1 MKGVVE
7 LLKAIGIWL
16 LILAP
21 TVGVGLIA
29 RNVWPSLVALPIA
42 GVGLIAL
49 AVWAALVFLGAEERA
64 RKAEATLD
72 STLMSGEQV
81 VARAVQHRVF
91 ALFRRR
97 MVIAITGS
105 RILTVQ
111 RGLLGGFKMADMQWK
126 DLKDVRLEQNILE
139 GLCGSNLAF
148 DSLLLGHPGI
158 AVDGVPHQTAASM
171 YAKAQYE
178 EQAWEEK
185 RRVRSLEETR
195 AASGGV
201 TIGAMD
207 GAGGGASSDRMVEE
221 IRKAKEL
228 LDSGAVSDTEFQ
240 EMKAKIL
247 GRA

>member
-1 MKGVVE
+1 MKGVVS
-7 LLKAIGIWL
+7 LLQTVGLWL
-16 LILAP
+16 LVVL
-21 TVGVGLIA
+21 VSLGVGLI
-29 RNVWPSLVALPIA
+29 P
-42 GVGLIAL
+42 L
-49 AVWAALVFLGAEERA
+49 AIWAALVFLGAAERA
-64 RKAEATLD
+64 EKANATLD
-72 STLMSGEQV
+72 KTLMPGETV
-81 VARAVQHRVF
+81 VARALQQRVF
-91 ALFRRR
+91 AMFKRRTA
-97 MVIAITGS
+97 IAITSS

-111 RGLLGGFKMADMQWK
+111 RGLLGGFRMADMQWK
-126 DLKDVRLEQNILE
+126 DLKDVRLEQNVLDSI
-139 GLCGSNLAF
+139 CGSNLGF
-148 DSLLLGHPGI
+148 DSLLLGHPGFQI
-158 AVDGVPHQTAASM
+158 DGVPSEAAAGM

-201 TIGAMD
+201 TIGGD
-207 GAGGGASSDRMVEE
+207 AGGSGSDRIVEE

>member
-16 LILAP
+16 LISVV
-21 TVGVGLIA
+21 TFGIGLI
-29 RNVWPSLVALPIA
+29 VV
-42 GVGLIAL
+42 

-64 RKAEATLD
+64 QKADATLK
-72 STLMSGEQV
+72 STLMTGEQV
-81 VARAVQHRVF
+81 TAQAIQHRVF

-97 MVIAITGS
+97 TVIAITSS
-105 RILTVQ
+105 RILTIQ
-111 RGLLGGFKMADMQWK
+111 RGLLGGFKMSDMQWK
-126 DLKDVRLEQNILE
+126 DLKDVRLDQNILD
-139 GLCGSNLAF
+139 GICGSNLAF
-148 DSLLLGHPGI
+148 DSLILGHAGI
-158 AVDGVPHQTAASM
+158 AVDGVPSQPASAM

-201 TIGAMD
+201 SIGAGLD
-207 GAGGGASSDRMVEE
+207 GSGGGGGSDRMVEE

-228 LDSGAVSDTEFQ
+228 LDAGAISDAEFQ
-240 EMKAKIL
+240 EMKSKIL

>member
-16 LILAP
+16 LILVL

-29 RNVWPSLVALPIA
+29 RSVWPALVATLIASVGPIA
-42 GVGLIAL
+42 LVA
-49 AVWAALVFLGAEERA
+49 WAALIFLGAEARA
-64 RKAEATLD
+64 AKAQATLD

-97 MVIAITGS
+97 AAIAITGS
-105 RILTVQ
+105 RIVTVQ

-126 DLKDVRLEQNILE
+126 DLKDVRLEQNILD

-148 DSLLLGHPGI
+148 DSLAPGAPGI
-158 AVDGVPHQTAASM
+158 VVDGVPSQAASTM

-185 RRVRSLEETR
+185 RRVRGLEETR

-201 TIGAMD
+201 SIGAMD
-207 GAGGGASSDRMVEE
+207 GSVGGASGDRMVEE

-228 LDSGAVSDTEFQ
+228 LDSGAVSDAEFQ

>member
-1 MKGVVE
+1 MKGVIE

-16 LILAP
+16 LISLL
-21 TVGVGLIA
+21 TV
-29 RNVWPSLVALPIA
+29 

-64 RKAEATLD
+64 QKAEATLK
-72 STLMSGEQV
+72 STLMTGEQV
-81 VARAVQHRVF
+81 TAQAVQHRVF

-97 MVIAITGS
+97 TAIAITSS
-105 RILTVQ
+105 RVLTVQ

-126 DLKDVRLEQNILE
+126 DLKDVRIEENILE
-139 GLCGSNLAF
+139 GLCGANLAF
-148 DSLLLGHPGI
+148 DSLVQGYAGI
-158 AVDGVPHQTAASM
+158 AVPGVPSGPATEM

-185 RRVRSLEETR
+185 RRIRGLEETR

-201 TIGAMD
+201 TIGAQ
-207 GAGGGASSDRMVEE
+207 GNGLGGEGGDRIVEE

-228 LDSGAVSDTEFQ
+228 LDAGAVSDAEFH

>member
-16 LILAP
+16 LISVV
-21 TVGVGLIA
+21 TFGIGLIA
-29 RNVWPSLVALPIA
+29 V
-42 GVGLIAL
+42 
-49 AVWAALVFLGAEERA
+49 AVWAALVFLGAAERA
-64 RKAEATLD
+64 EKADATLK
-72 STLMSGEQV
+72 STLMTGEQV
-81 VARAVQHRVF
+81 VAQAIQHRVF

-97 MVIAITGS
+97 MVIAITSS

-126 DLKDVRLEQNILE
+126 DLKDVRLDQNILDN
-139 GLCGSNLAF
+139 LCGSNLAF
-148 DSLLLGHPGI
+148 DSLVASRAGI
-158 AVDGVPHQTAASM
+158 VVDGVPSQAASTM

-185 RRVRSLEETR
+185 RRVRGLEETR

-201 TIGAMD
+201 SIGAGLD
-207 GAGGGASSDRMVEE
+207 GAVGGAGSERMVEE

-228 LDSGAVSDTEFQ
+228 LDSGAISDAEFQ

>member
-1 MKGVVE
+1 VKGVVE

-16 LILAP
+16 LVSVL
-21 TVGVGLIA
+21 
-29 RNVWPSLVALPIA
+29 SF

-64 RKAEATLD
+64 RKAQATLD
-72 STLMSGEQV
+72 TTLMTGEQV
-81 VARAVQHRVF
+81 VARAIQHRVF
-91 ALFRRR
+91 ALFARRR
-97 MVIAITGS
+97 VIAITSS

-126 DLKDVRLEQNILE
+126 DLKDVRLEQNILD

-148 DSLLLGHPGI
+148 DSLMLGHPGI
-158 AVDGVPHQTAASM
+158 AVDGVPSEAASAM

-185 RRVRSLEETR
+185 RRVRGLEETR

-201 TIGAMD
+201 TIGSAD
-207 GAGGGASSDRMVEE
+207 GAGGGAHTDRMVEE

-228 LDSGAVSDTEFQ
+228 LDAGAISDAEFQ

>member
-7 LLKAIGIWL
+7 LLKAVGIWL
-16 LILAP
+16 LISVVTL
-21 TVGVGLIA
+21 
-29 RNVWPSLVALPIA
+29 

-49 AVWAALVFLGAEERA
+49 AIWAALVFLGAEERA
-64 RKAEATLD
+64 RKAQEILD
-72 STLMSGEQV
+72 KTLMSGEV
-81 VARAVQHRVF
+81 VAARAIQHRVF

-97 MVIAITGS
+97 AVVAITGS
-105 RILTVQ
+105 RIITVQ
-111 RGLLGGFKMADMQWK
+111 RGLLGGFKMSDMQWK
-126 DLKDVRLEQNILE
+126 DLKDVRLEQNILD
-139 GLCGSNLAF
+139 GLCGANLAF
-148 DSLLLGHPGI
+148 DSLLPGHPGI
-158 AVDGVPHQTAASM
+158 AVDGVPSETAPAM

-185 RRVRSLEETR
+185 RRVRGLEETR

-207 GAGGGASSDRMVEE
+207 GSGGGPGASDRMLDE
-221 IRKAKEL
+221 IAKAKAL
-228 LDSGAVSDTEFQ
+228 LDAGAVSDAEFQ

>member
-16 LILAP
+16 LVSVL

-29 RNVWPSLVALPIA
+29 VAAWA
-42 GVGLIAL
+42 G
-49 AVWAALVFLGAEERA
+49 LVFVGAEERA
-64 RKAEATLD
+64 EKARATLK
-72 STLMSGEQV
+72 STLMTGEQV
-81 VARAVQHRVF
+81 TAEAVQHRVF

-97 MVIAITGS
+97 MVIAITSS
-105 RILTVQ
+105 RILTIQ

-126 DLKDVRLEQNILE
+126 DLKDVRLDQNILDS
-139 GLCGSNLAF
+139 LCGSNLAF
-148 DSLLLGHPGI
+148 DSLVAGAPGI
-158 AVDGVPHQTAASM
+158 TVDGVPCQAATAM

-185 RRVRSLEETR
+185 RRVRGLEETR

-201 TIGAMD
+201 SIGGLD
-207 GAGGGASSDRMVEE
+207 GSLGAGSGSDRMVEE

-228 LDSGAVSDTEFQ
+228 LDAGAISDTEFQ

>member
-1 MKGVVE
+1 MKGIVE

-16 LILAP
+16 LVSVL

-29 RNVWPSLVALPIA
+29 V
-42 GVGLIAL
+42 
-49 AVWAALVFLGAEERA
+49 AVWAGLVFIGAEGRA
-64 RKAEATLD
+64 EKARATLK
-72 STLMSGEQV
+72 STLMTGEQV
-81 VARAVQHRVF
+81 IAEAVQHRVF

-97 MVIAITGS
+97 MVIAITSS

-126 DLKDVRLEQNILE
+126 DLKDVRLEQNILDS
-139 GLCGSNLAF
+139 LCGSNLAF

-158 AVDGVPHQTAASM
+158 AVDGVPCQAATAM

-185 RRVRSLEETR
+185 RRVRGLEETR

-201 TIGAMD
+201 TIGASD
-207 GAGGGASSDRMVEE
+207 GVGGSSGGDRMVEE
-221 IRKAKEL
+221 IRKAKDL
-228 LDSGAVSDTEFQ
+228 LDAGAISDSEFQ

>member
-1 MKGVVE
+1 MKGVIE

-16 LILAP
+16 LI
-21 TVGVGLIA
+21 
-29 RNVWPSLVALPIA
+29 SLVTV

-64 RKAEATLD
+64 RKAEATLK
-72 STLMSGEQV
+72 STLMTAEQV
-81 VARAVQHRVF
+81 TAQAVQHRVF

-97 MVIAITGS
+97 MVIAITSS

-126 DLKDVRLEQNILE
+126 DLKDVRIEENILE
-139 GLCGSNLAF
+139 GFCGANLAF
-148 DSLLLGHPGI
+148 DSLVQGYAGI
-158 AVDGVPHQTAASM
+158 AVPGVPSGPASEM

-185 RRVRSLEETR
+185 RRIRGLEETR

-201 TIGAMD
+201 TIGAQ
-207 GAGGGASSDRMVEE
+207 GNGLGGEGGDRIVEE

-228 LDSGAVSDTEFQ
+228 LDAGAVSDAEFQ